1 MGFTRGRTGADGR
14 ARYTAYYVDEGRRE
28 RSAGTFASRRDADRA
43 WQQVEAA
50 LAAGRPGPQR
60 GKITFRSYVDDVWF
74 PHHVLEPSTRQ
85 SYRYNLDRHILPTF
99 GAMRMSTI
107 MPFPVRQWVTE
118 LAAAGVSPA
127 TIRHTKIVLSAV
139 FTTALND
146 FVVGIHP
153 CRGVKTPPVPVKEYR
168 IPTPA
173 EYARL
178 HTALPNAPAQ
188 LLAETAVESG
198 ARWGELAEL
207 RLRDLH
213 EASGIV
219 TISRSVAEVQPR
231 FSPTGER
238 FVIKPYPKG
247 RGPAASACARRRPQR
262 SRPSLRKPAR
272 RRTTCCSHSRTWR
285 SATRPRLV
293 SVDALGYTE
302 PTEAGRRYRHGT
314 LSAYTAG
321 RCRCT
326 HCRSAMARYR
336 ADRRERGL
344 DAPRGVRARDTSG
357 HIPRDRF
364 RTQVWLPACAAAGI
378 DPPIRLHDLRHS
390 HASWLL
396 AGGADLQVVKERLG
410 HRSIATTEKY
420 LHTLP
425 DADDTALAALDR
437 IHARRPCRREAPGV
451 VTHRHSGCWIRRH
464 TTAQRDGPPVRC
476 KCVRGCS
483 WFEVATS
490 AVSRSVTWQCSAGLG
505 AGCHTGGQG
514 CDRGLA

>member
-1 MGFTRGRTGADGR
+1 MGFTRKRVSGDGR
-14 ARYTAYYVDEGRRE
+14 SRYTAYYLDERQQE
-28 RSAGTFASRRDADRA
+28 RSAGTFASRRDAERA

-50 LAAGRPGPQR
+50 IASGRPGPGR
-60 GKITFRSYVDDVWF
+60 GKVSFRSYVDDVWF
-74 PHHVLEPSTRQ
+74 PHHVLEPTTRQ
-85 SYRYNLDRHILPTF
+85 SYRYILDRHILPTF
-99 GAMRMSTI
+99 GPMRMSTI
-107 MPFPVRQWVTE
+107 MPFHVRQWVTE
-118 LAAAGVSPA
+118 LVAAGVSPA

-146 FVVGIHP
+146 FVVGLHP

-168 IPTPA
+168 ILTPA

-178 HTALPNAPAQ
+178 HAALPNAPAQ
-188 LLAETAVESG
+188 LLAEAAVESG
-198 ARWGELAEL
+198 ARWGELVEL

-213 EASGIV
+213 MPSGIV

-247 RGPAASACARRRPQR
+247 RR
-262 SRPSLRKPAR
+262 SRRFRLRTQTAAALTAYAAQRDKGPDDLLFAFPDLAQVAR
-272 RRTTCCSHSRTWR
+272 
-285 SATRPRLV
+285 AERLV
-293 SVDALGYTE
+293 SVDFLGRTE
-302 PTEAGRRYRHGT
+302 PTGDGRRYQHGT
-314 LSAYTAG
+314 LSAYAAG
-321 RCRCT
+321 RCRCA
-326 HCRSAMARYR
+326 HCRGAMAHYR

-344 DAPRGVRARDTSG
+344 DAPRGVRTCDTSG
-357 HIPRDRF
+357 HVPRDWF
-364 RTQVWLPACAAAGI
+364 RSRIWLPACAAAGI

-437 IHARRPCRREAPGV
+437 IHAR
-451 VTHRHSGCWIRRH
+451 
-464 TTAQRDGPPVRC
+464 
-476 KCVRGCS
+476 
-483 WFEVATS
+483 
-490 AVSRSVTWQCSAGLG
+490 
-505 AGCHTGGQG
+505 
-514 CDRGLA
+514 